1 MLVSRVGFKRLEPGQ
16 IFSIRI
22 SVPLIHQVG
31 RWAEA
36 EAVSR
41 NSSIKPALRDVAL
54 LEGSPKLMKS
64 NLK

>member
-1 MLVSRVGFKRLEPGQ
+1 MLVSRVAFKCLELGHTFIFRL
-16 IFSIRI
+16 
-22 SVPLIHQVG
+22 SVPLIIQVG
-31 RWAEA
+31 RWAAA